1 MHELAISSKWL
12 RASDFEEPRTRCFD
26 RFFERASTVASGMP
40 VQNARAC
47 TLRPSG
53 VEELR
58 TPWTRRASNASG
70 LEIVRSVVSNA
81 RGLEVVRSV
90 LSSCGGLESENS
102 LESSRCGGLEC
113 EISRALEASKAR
125 FLDNSRGLQASKARC
140 LEHSRSLEASKWPES
155 QDPREGLHFSRV
167 SWLRVSCS
175 NCKAARRS

>member
-58 TPWTRRASNASG
+58 TPWTRRASNVSG
-70 LEIVRSVVSNA
+70 LDVIREFTYEVGSNVLIVREFT
-81 RGLEVVRSV
+81 LE
-90 LSSCGGLESENS
+90 LS
-102 LESSRCGGLEC
+102 
-113 EISRALEASKAR
+113 
-125 FLDNSRGLQASKARC
+125 
-140 LEHSRSLEASKWPES
+140 
-155 QDPREGLHFSRV
+155 
-167 SWLRVSCS
+167 
-175 NCKAARRS
+175 AAGSMC